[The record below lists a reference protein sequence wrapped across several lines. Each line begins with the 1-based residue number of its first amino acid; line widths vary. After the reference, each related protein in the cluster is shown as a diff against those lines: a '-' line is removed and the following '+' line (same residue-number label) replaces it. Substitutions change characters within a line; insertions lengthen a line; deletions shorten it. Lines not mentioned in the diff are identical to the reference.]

1 MVTANKLWGEPANS
15 LLILTWNTMQYSW
28 LPQERRQLR
37 IREKPPLVISLQR
50 YARLQA
56 NAKQEAKA
64 EQLQRREQ
72 QQLHEEQ
79 LRRGGE
85 ELLLRFAGRNVCPTQ
100 EQQCSSAQRRHQEQ
114 LQQTKQR
121 VQEESVAERRERQR
135 QQRVRIEKAQ
145 QLLEQLRPGPRDL
158 LCAKQQS
165 EVLRGI
171 HAQRQL
177 QTQLATVAAEQR
189 AQDQRVYGEQ
199 VHNGLEEAQRRHS
212 ERMRQLNEHKRELR
226 ESIEQR
232 QQERNAVKAQELEMA
247 RQERQR
253 NEEQREQQLAK
264 ERAAVA
270 AKMQLRRQH
279 ACASLLANEQRR
291 QRLQMLEEVEQ
302 LKCDVHNEA
311 KAVLERLKIDRG
323 RQRVQQRLQRNHKLA
338 QELAP
343 RLHYSAGEDQARH
356 KRQLE
361 EMRRAHS
368 VEQQTRRQRL
378 QQTREQRVSMQ
389 REEQEQAAAVREQEK
404 AERRESVERRLQN
417 ELIHLQFQRQQRQ
430 EKLRR
435 ECQLRAELAKQEKLQ
450 KEEQARPDINYN
462 RLAQLEELREDAYFV
477 DYALRLM
484 IEARDKGCPLEPFM
498 RTLEQYKQNN
508 RIGAVV
514 RVPRHLITKLTM
526 GRRTQGDSTAE
537 RLAAEAKEK
546 DCAEEEKYRKS
557 IAENLKK
564 IEDLVKQQKRESSKE
579 KHSEDNQ
586 KEKGEQELL
595 VKR

>member
-1 MVTANKLWGEPANS
+1 MGLR
-15 LLILTWNTMQYSW
+15 ILPWNTMQYSW

-50 YARLQA
+50 YVRLQA

-64 EQLQRREQ
+64 EQLQRSQQ
-72 QQLHEEQ
+72 QQLQEEQ

-85 ELLLRFAGRNVCPTQ
+85 ELLLRFEGRNLCPTQ
-100 EQQCSSAQRRHQEQ
+100 EQQCRSAQRRHQEQ

-121 VQEESVAERRERQR
+121 VQEENAAERREQQR

-145 QLLEQLRPGPRDL
+145 KLLEQLRPGPRDL
-158 LCAKQQS
+158 LCAKLQS

-171 HAQRQL
+171 HAQREL
-177 QTQLATVAAEQR
+177 RTQLASVTAKQR
-189 AQDQRVYGEQ
+189 TQDQRIYGEQ
-199 VHNGLEEAQRRHS
+199 VLNGLEDAQRRHS
-212 ERMRQLNEHKRELR
+212 ERLRQLNEHKRELR

-253 NEEQREQQLAK
+253 NEEQREQQLQK
-264 ERAAVA
+264 ERDAVA

-279 ACASLLANEQRR
+279 AEASLVANEQRR

-311 KAVLERLKIDRG
+311 KAVLERLKIDQG
-323 RQRVQQRLQRNHKLA
+323 RQRVQQRWQRNHKLA

-361 EMRRAHS
+361 ELRRAHS

-378 QQTREQRVSMQ
+378 QQTREQRQSMQ
-389 REEQEQAAAVREQEK
+389 REEQEQAAAEREQEK
-404 AERRESVERRLQN
+404 IERRENVERRLQN

-435 ECQLRAELAKQEKLQ
+435 QCELRAELAKQEKQQ

-462 RLAQLEELREDAYFV
+462 RLAQLEELREDARFV

-484 IEARDKGCPLEPFM
+484 TEARDKGCPLEPFV
-498 RTLEQYKQNN
+498 RTVEQYKHEN
-508 RIGAVV
+508 RIGAEV
-514 RVPRHLITKLTM
+514 RIPRHLITRLTM
-526 GRRTQGDSTAE
+526 GRRTQGDSPSE
-537 RLAAEAKEK
+537 RSAAEAKAK
-546 DCAEEEKYRKS
+546 DSVEEEKYRKS
-557 IAENLKK
+557 ISENLKK
-564 IEDLVKQQKRESSKE
+564 IEVLVQDEIKQQKQDKIKE
-579 KHSEDNQ
+579 RQH
-586 KEKGEQELL
+586 
-595 VKR
+595 